1 MFLHAL
7 RVELIVHYVM
17 SRIVPETEAEPF
29 HYWLRFE
36 FGSNT
41 GNPHTHGLSYVAGNP
56 NFECVVANEEAKQ
69 KLLERNHPDIN
80 GPNVTEL
87 RTWDEA
93 EQDLSMFYNQFTRET
108 HPAKDVHGEPLY
120 DFLIENLLLPDM
132 QRPQTINLREVLERA
147 FANPSEPDLSELKV
161 LFLAPVSYTHLT
173 LPTTPYV

>member
-56 NFECVVANEEAKQ
+56 NFECVVANEEVKQ

-93 EQDLSMFYNQFTRET
+93 EQDLSMFYNQFTRES
-108 HPAKDVHGEPLY
+108 HPAKDAHGEPLY

-132 QRPQTINLREVLERA
+132 Q
-147 FANPSEPDLSELKV
+147 
-161 LFLAPVSYTHLT
+161 
-173 LPTTPYV
+173 